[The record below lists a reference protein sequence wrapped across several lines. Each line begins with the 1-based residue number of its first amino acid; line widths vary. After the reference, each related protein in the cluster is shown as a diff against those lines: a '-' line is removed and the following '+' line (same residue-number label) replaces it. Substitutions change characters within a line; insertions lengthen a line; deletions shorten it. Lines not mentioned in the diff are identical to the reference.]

1 MLLVKKVLKEK
12 VLLKDAIELLGIK
25 LTTAR
30 FIINKYRKNGTFPRR
45 KLKRSKRKNG
55 SAVNKIVNIPDA
67 VENSED
73 KENKD

>member
-30 FIINKYRKNGTFPRR
+30 FIINKYKKNGTFPRR
-45 KLKRSKRKNG
+45 KLKRSKRKND
-55 SAVNKIVNIPDA
+55 SVNEIVNIPDA
-67 VENSED
+67 VETSED

>member
-30 FIINKYRKNGTFPRR
+30 FIINKYKNNGTFPRR
-45 KLKRSKRKNG
+45 KLKRSKRKND
-55 SAVNKIVNIPDA
+55 SVNEIVNIPDA
-67 VENSED
+67 VETSED

>member
-12 VLLKDAIELLGIK
+12 VLFKDAIELLGIK

-30 FIINKYRKNGTFPRR
+30 FIINKYKKNGTFPRR
-45 KLKRSKRKNG
+45 KLKRSKRKND
-55 SAVNKIVNIPDA
+55 SVNEIVNIPDA
-67 VENSED
+67 VETSED